1 MERISMSRQA
11 PSSARGAEL
20 VIDKLI
26 PEGKALGRL
35 GDGRVVIAAGA
46 VPGDRIVLD
55 VVSETKG
62 LVTARAHH
70 LVSPS
75 ALRIAPACELAERC
89 GGCDWMVLPVA
100 EQRRHKLSILR
111 EALLR
116 TGKIDWSDR
125 ELSLL
130 AGERSEGYRCRIRL
144 QVAGGRIG
152 FHHRGSHELVEPER
166 CAVGSAAVNAALTR
180 LRALARRHPRALEVY
195 AWLEVREA
203 SDGSVSVLL
212 SRGEPSASVDERAW
226 LDELRREFAVAHV
239 GEPAQTLQ
247 RFQLTCDTFMLSAPQ
262 GFVQVNWEVNRL
274 LVAAVLSGAEQRGV
288 ATFVDAYAG
297 SGNFALPLFGR
308 GLSGLAIESNA
319 SAVHSAREAA
329 TAQGFDPAAFI
340 VDDAAAHAARL
351 ARRGQ
356 RFDLVLV
363 DPPRAGLKG
372 GLAAL
377 AGITGG
383 WLAMCSCNPVT
394 LARDLRS
401 LLDLGFELESLLAF
415 DMFPQTHHLETLAW
429 LRAPGKNAG
438 VSAMT

>member
-1 MERISMSRQA
+1 MSQRA

-35 GDGRVVIAAGA
+35 SDGRVVIAAGA
-46 VPGDRIVLD
+46 VPGDRIALEI
-55 VVSETKG
+55 VSETKG
-62 LVTARAHH
+62 LVTARTHRLIA
-70 LVSPS
+70 PS

-89 GGCDWMVLPVA
+89 GGCDWMMLPVA

-116 TGKIDWSDR
+116 TGKIDWSGR
-125 ELSLL
+125 ELTLV

-166 CAVGSAAVNAALTR
+166 CAVGSDAVNAALAR
-180 LRALARRHPRALEVY
+180 LRTLARRHPRALDAYV
-195 AWLEVREA
+195 WLEVREA
-203 SDGSVSVLL
+203 SDSSVSVLL
-212 SRGEPSASVDERAW
+212 QRREPPANVDERPW
-226 LDELRREFAVAHV
+226 LEELGAAFGVAHV
-239 GEPAQTLQ
+239 GGPAHGLQ
-247 RFQLTCDTFMLSAPQ
+247 RFQLTDDTFMLSAPQ

-274 LVAAVLSGAEQRGV
+274 LVAAVLSGAALRGV

-297 SGNFALPLFGR
+297 SGNFALPLLGR
-308 GLSGLAIESNA
+308 RLAGLAIESNP
-319 SAVHSAREAA
+319 SAVESAREAA
-329 TAQGFDPAAFI
+329 AAQGFDPAVFI

-394 LARDLRS
+394 LARDLRA

-429 LRAPGKNAG
+429 LRAPGRAP
-438 VSAMT
+438 VSLE

>member
-1 MERISMSRQA
+1 MSRPA
-11 PSSARGAEL
+11 PASARGAEV

-35 GDGRVVIAAGA
+35 SDGRVVIATGV

-55 VVSETKG
+55 VVNETKG
-62 LVTARAHH
+62 LVTARTHRLIAP
-70 LVSPS
+70 SPS
-75 ALRIAPACELAERC
+75 RIAPPCELAERC
-89 GGCDWMVLPVA
+89 GGCDWMMLPLA
-100 EQRRHKLSILR
+100 EQRRHKLAILR

-116 TGKIDWSDR
+116 TGKIDWSAR
-125 ELSLL
+125 ELSLVV
-130 AGERSEGYRCRIRL
+130 GERSQGYRCRIRL

-152 FHHRGSHELVEPER
+152 FHHRGSHELVEPEV
-166 CAVGSAAVNAALTR
+166 CAVGSDAVNAALTQ
-180 LRALARRHPRALEVY
+180 LRALARRHPRALDAY

-212 SRGEPSASVDERAW
+212 QRGELAAKVDERPW
-226 LDELRREFAVAHV
+226 LEELGAAFGVAHV
-239 GEPAQTLQ
+239 GGPAHGVQ
-247 RFQLTCDTFMLSAPQ
+247 RFQLNDDTFMLSAPQ

-274 LVAAVLSGAEQRGV
+274 LVAAVLSGAVQRGV

-297 SGNFALPLFGR
+297 SGNFALPLLGR
-308 GLSGLAIESNA
+308 GLQGLAIESNP
-319 SAVHSAREAA
+319 SSIESAREAA
-329 TAQGFDPAAFI
+329 VAQGFDPAAFI
-340 VDDAAAHAARL
+340 VDDAALHAAGL

-363 DPPRAGLKG
+363 DPPRAGLKS

-401 LLDLGFELESLLAF
+401 LLDLGFELEALLAF

-429 LRAPGKNAG
+429 LRAPGRTP
-438 VSAMT
+438 VSSA

>member
-1 MERISMSRQA
+1 MERIPMSRRT

-46 VPGDRIVLD
+46 VPGDRIALEVI
-55 VVSETKG
+55 SETKG
-62 LVTARAHH
+62 LVTARTHR
-70 LVSPS
+70 LVAPS
-75 ALRIAPACELAERC
+75 TLRIPPACELAERC
-89 GGCDWMVLPVA
+89 GGCDWMMLSIA
-100 EQRRHKLSILR
+100 EQRKHKLSILR

-125 ELSLL
+125 ELTLV
-130 AGERSEGYRCRIRL
+130 AGARSEGYRCRVRL
-144 QVAGGRIG
+144 QVAAGRIG

-166 CAVGSAAVNAALTR
+166 CAVASDAVNAALTR
-180 LRALARRHPRALEVY
+180 LRALARRHPRALDAY

-212 SRGEPSASVDERAW
+212 QRADPPAVVDEPSW
-226 LDELRREFAVAHV
+226 LDELSAAFDVAFV
-239 GEPAQTLQ
+239 GGPASALQ
-247 RFQLTCDTFMLSAPQ
+247 RFQLTDETFMLSAPQ

-274 LVAAVLSGAEQRGV
+274 LVAEVLSGAAQRGV
-288 ATFVDAYAG
+288 ESFVDAYAG

-308 GLSGLAIESNA
+308 GHKGLAIESNP
-319 SAVHSAREAA
+319 SAVESAREAA
-329 TAQGFDPAAFI
+329 SLQGFDPAAFI

-351 ARRGQ
+351 ATRGE

-363 DPPRAGLKG
+363 DPPRAGLKN

-394 LARDLRS
+394 LARDLRA

-429 LRAPGKNAG
+429 LRAPTRTP
-438 VSAMT
+438 VSPAVT